1 MGLDMYMFLKKS
13 EYKSTYEQEYYKG
26 LYPEEMKQF
35 EEEIAKR
42 NFVSVDYEVSCQ
54 VAYWRKAN
62 AIHKWIVDNCADGR
76 DECQEIYMPIDKL
89 IELKDTCGDVLE
101 NHSLAKDL
109 LPTCEGFFFGGQE
122 YDEWYYRDVKYT
134 YDILTKLINFLNEHS
149 NDKKCKYWVAYEA
162 SW

>member
-13 EYKSTYEQEYYKG
+13 EYKSTCEQEHKG

-42 NFVSVDYEVSCQ
+42 NFVSVDYEVTCQ

-76 DECQEIYMPIDKL
+76 DECQVICVPIDKL
-89 IELKDTCGDVLE
+89 IELKDACGDVLE

-134 YDILTKLINFLNEHS
+134 YDILTKLINFLNEHF
-149 NDKKCKYWVAYEA
+149 NDKECKYWVAYEA

>member
-1 MGLDMYMFLKKS
+1 M
-13 EYKSTYEQEYYKG
+13 
-26 LYPEEMKQF
+26 
-35 EEEIAKR
+35 
-42 NFVSVDYEVSCQ
+42 
-54 VAYWRKAN
+54 AYWRKAN

-76 DECQEIYMPIDKL
+76 DECQEIYVPIDKL
-89 IELKDTCGDVLE
+89 IELKDACGDVLE

-122 YDEWYYRDVKYT
+122 YDEWYYRDVEYT

-149 NDKKCKYWVAYEA
+149 NGLRYRYEVIYNA

>member
-13 EYKSTYEQEYYKG
+13 EYKSTSEQKYEG
-26 LYPEEMKQF
+26 LYPKEMKQF

-76 DECQEIYMPIDKL
+76 DECQVIYVPIDKL
-89 IELKDTCGDVLE
+89 IELKDACGDVLE

-122 YDEWYYRDVKYT
+122 YDEWYYRDVEYT

-149 NDKKCKYWVAYEA
+149 NDKECKYWVAYEA

>member
-1 MGLDMYMFLKKS
+1 MGLDMYMYLKKS
-13 EYKSTYEQEYYKG
+13 ENKSNFEEEYEG

-35 EEEIAKR
+35 EEEIAQR

-62 AIHKWIVDNCADGR
+62 AIHKWIVENCADGR

-89 IELKDTCGDVLE
+89 IELKKICSNVLE
-101 NHSLAKDL
+101 NRSLARDL
-109 LPTCEGFFFGGQE
+109 LPTCDGFFFGGQK
-122 YDEWYYRDVKYT
+122 YDEWYYKDVKYT
-134 YDILTKLINFLNEHS
+134 YDILTKLIDFLTEHS
-149 NDKKCKYWVAYEA
+149 SDANYRYGVIYEA

>member
-13 EYKSTYEQEYYKG
+13 EYQSTCEQEHKG
-26 LYPEEMKQF
+26 LYPKEMKQF

-42 NFVSVDYEVSCQ
+42 NFASVDYEVTCQ

-76 DECQEIYMPIDKL
+76 DECQVIYVPIDKL
-89 IELKDTCGDVLE
+89 IELKDACGDVLE

-109 LPTCEGFFFGGQE
+109 LPTFKGFFFGGQE
-122 YDEWYYRDVKYT
+122 YDEWYYRDVEYT

-149 NDKKCKYWVAYEA
+149 NDKECKYWVAYEA

>member
-1 MGLDMYMFLKKS
+1 MGLDMYMYLKKS
-13 EYKSTYEQEYYKG
+13 GHKSTFGEGYEG

-35 EEEIAKR
+35 EEEIAQR

-76 DECQEIYMPIDKL
+76 DECQEIHMPIGKL
-89 IELKDTCGDVLE
+89 IELERICGDVLE

-109 LPTCEGFFFGGQE
+109 LPTCKGVFFGEQE
-122 YDEWYYRDVKYT
+122 YDEWYYRGVRYT
-134 YDILTKLINFLNEHS
+134 YGILAKLIDFLNEHS
-149 NDKKCKYWVAYEA
+149 SDANCRYGVVYEA

>member
-1 MGLDMYMFLKKS
+1 MGLDMYMYLKKS
-13 EYKSTYEQEYYKG
+13 ESKSTFEEEYEG

-35 EEEIAKR
+35 EEEIAQR
-42 NFVSVDYEVSCQ
+42 DFVSVDYEVSCQ

-76 DECQEIYMPIDKL
+76 DECQEIYLPIGKL
-89 IELKDTCGDVLE
+89 IELKRICGDVLE

-109 LPTCEGFFFGGQE
+109 LPTCKGFFFGEQE
-122 YDEWYYRDVKYT
+122 YDEWYYRDVRYT
-134 YDILTKLINFLNEHS
+134 YDILAKLIDFLNEHS
-149 NDKKCKYWVAYEA
+149 SDKECRYGVVYEA

>member
-1 MGLDMYMFLKKS
+1 MGLDMYMYLKKC
-13 EYKSTYEQEYYKG
+13 EHKSTFEQDYEG

-35 EEEIAKR
+35 EEEIAER

-89 IELKDTCGDVLE
+89 IELKKICGNVLE
-101 NHSLAKDL
+101 HRSLAKDL

-134 YDILTKLINFLNEHS
+134 YDILTKLIEFLTEHS
-149 NDKKCKYWVAYEA
+149 NDKNYRYGVVYEA

>member
-13 EYKSTYEQEYYKG
+13 ECKSTYEQEYEG
-26 LYPEEMKQF
+26 LYPDEMKQF

-42 NFVSVDYEVSCQ
+42 NFVIATYQVSCQ

-62 AIHKWIVDNCADGR
+62 TIHKWIVDNCADGR

-89 IELKDTCGDVLE
+89 IELKKICGDVLE

-109 LPTCEGFFFGGQE
+109 LPTCDGFFFGGQE
-122 YDEWYYRDVKYT
+122 YDEWYYGDVKYT
-134 YDILTKLINFLNEHS
+134 YDVLTKLINFLNEHS
-149 NDKKCKYWVAYEA
+149 NDKECRYGVFYEA